1 MSQPQKKSNQPP
13 ELKQEFPVSF
23 SVGFILMGAVLLALP
38 ISQLITEFSS
48 KDDADIDVVEYQP
61 PPVIDQ
67 PPPPEEEQPEEEIDD
82 IEQDREPPTL
92 EQLELSM
99 SADLSG
105 FASSDFTVP
114 TIDVGGQL
122 EEIIYELEDLTRA
135 PRPVSQRAPTYPPE
149 LRRAGISGTVVLM
162 FVVRADGTTS
172 NITVERSDNPAFEEP
187 AIRAVRK
194 WRFDPGEKDGK
205 AVNTR
210 VRIPI
215 PFKFSR

>member
-1 MSQPQKKSNQPP
+1 MSDKHINQPP
-13 ELKQEFPVSF
+13 DLKKEFPISF
-23 SVGFILMGAVLLALP
+23 ISGLVFMAAVLLALP
-38 ISQLITEFSS
+38 VSQLITEFATR
-48 KDDADIDVVEYQP
+48 DRTEVDVTELKPPDLVE
-61 PPVIDQ
+61 
-67 PPPPEEEQPEEEIDD
+67 PPPPPDEPEEEEDIED
-82 IEQDREPPTL
+82 IEQNREPPTL

-99 SADLSG
+99 NADLSG

-122 EEIIYELEDLTRA
+122 SEIIYELEDLTRP
-135 PRPVSQRAPTYPPE
+135 PRPIRQPAPTYPPE

-162 FVVRADGTTS
+162 FIVRSDGTTS
-172 NITVERSDNPAFEEP
+172 RISVERSDNPAFEEP

-194 WRFDPGEKDGK
+194 WVFEPGEKDGK

-215 PFKFSR
+215 PFRFNR

>member
-1 MSQPQKKSNQPP
+1 MPDTPHKQPP
-13 ELKQEFPVSF
+13 DLKQRYVPAFVVGLIF
-23 SVGFILMGAVLLALP
+23 SAAVLLALP
-38 ISQLITEFSS
+38 ISQLITEFASRNRTEV
-48 KDDADIDVVEYQP
+48 DVVDYKP
-61 PPVIDQ
+61 PPIMEQ
-67 PPPPEEEQPEEEIDD
+67 PPPPEEEQDQDDIDE

-99 SADLSG
+99 NTDLSG

-114 TIDVGGQL
+114 TINVGGQL
-122 EEIIYELEDLTRA
+122 DEMIYELEDLTRA
-135 PRPVSQRAPTYPPE
+135 PRPISQRAPTYPPE

-162 FVVRADGTTS
+162 FIVRDDGTTS

-194 WRFDPGEKDGK
+194 WRFEPGEKDGK

-215 PFKFSR
+215 PFKFNR

>member
-1 MSQPQKKSNQPP
+1 MSDKNKTQPP
-13 ELKQEFPVSF
+13 DLKQEIPRSLL
-23 SVGFILMGAVLLALP
+23 VGFVFMAAVLLALP
-38 ISQLITEFSS
+38 ISQLITEFASGNRTE
-48 KDDADIDVVEYQP
+48 IDVIDYKPPPVMEEQP
-61 PPVIDQ
+61 PPEDDQ
-67 PPPPEEEQPEEEIDD
+67 EDEEIEE
-82 IEQDREPPTL
+82 IEQNREPPTL

-105 FASSDFTVP
+105 FTSSDFTVP
-114 TIDVGGQL
+114 TINIGDQITD
-122 EEIIYELEDLTRA
+122 IIYELDDLTRA
-135 PRPVSQRAPTYPPE
+135 PRPISQRAPTYPPE

-162 FVVRADGTTS
+162 FIVRDDGSTS

-194 WRFDPGEKDGK
+194 WRFEPGEKDGK

-215 PFKFSR
+215 PFKFNR

>member
-1 MSQPQKKSNQPP
+1 MPDTPHKQPP
-13 ELKQEFPVSF
+13 DLKQRYVPAFVVGLIF
-23 SVGFILMGAVLLALP
+23 SAAVLLALP
-38 ISQLITEFSS
+38 ISQLITEFASRNRTEV
-48 KDDADIDVVEYQP
+48 DVVDYKP
-61 PPVIDQ
+61 PPIMEQ
-67 PPPPEEEQPEEEIDD
+67 PPPPEEEQDQDDIDE

-99 SADLSG
+99 NTDLSG

-114 TIDVGGQL
+114 TINVGGQL
-122 EEIIYELEDLTRA
+122 DEMIYELEDLTRA
-135 PRPVSQRAPTYPPE
+135 PRPISQRAPTYPPE

-162 FVVRADGTTS
+162 FIVRDDGTTS

-194 WRFDPGEKDGK
+194 WRFEPGEKDGK

-215 PFKFSR
+215 PFKINR

>member
-1 MSQPQKKSNQPP
+1 MPKKHQNQPP
-13 ELKQEFPVSF
+13 DLKQEVPLSLMVGLAF
-23 SVGFILMGAVLLALP
+23 SAAVLLALP
-38 ISQLITEFSS
+38 ISQLITEFVSGDRTS
-48 KDDADIDVVEYQP
+48 LEVVEYKP

-67 PPPPEEEQPEEEIDD
+67 PPPPEEEQEQEEIEE
-82 IEQDREPPTL
+82 IEQNREPPTL
-92 EQLELSM
+92 AQLELSM
-99 SADLSG
+99 NADLSG

-114 TIDVGGQL
+114 TIDVGSQL
-122 EEIIYELEDLTRA
+122 EDIIYELDDLTRA
-135 PRPVSQRAPTYPPE
+135 PRPISQRAPTYPPE

-162 FVVRADGTTS
+162 FVVRSDGSTS

-194 WRFDPGEKDGK
+194 WRFEPGEKDGK

-215 PFKFSR
+215 PFKFNR

>member
-1 MSQPQKKSNQPP
+1 MSDEKHNQPP
-13 ELKQEFPVSF
+13 DLKQEFPRSF
-23 SVGFILMGAVLLALP
+23 LVGFIFMAVVLLALP

-48 KDDADIDVVEYQP
+48 GGRTQIDVIDYKP
-61 PPVIDQ
+61 PPVMEE
-67 PPPPEEEQPEEEIDD
+67 PPPPDDDQEEEEIDE
-82 IEQDREPPTL
+82 IEQNREPPTL

-99 SADLSG
+99 NADLSG

-114 TIDVGGQL
+114 TINIGDQL
-122 EEIIYELEDLTRA
+122 SDIIYELEDLTRA

-162 FVVRADGTTS
+162 FIVRDDGSTS

-194 WRFDPGEKDGK
+194 WRFEPGEKDGK

-215 PFKFSR
+215 PFKFNR

>member
-1 MSQPQKKSNQPP
+1 MPAFVVG
-13 ELKQEFPVSF
+13 LIF
-23 SVGFILMGAVLLALP
+23 SAAVLLALP
-38 ISQLITEFSS
+38 ISQLITEFASRNRTEV
-48 KDDADIDVVEYQP
+48 DVVEYKP
-61 PPVIDQ
+61 PPVMEQ
-67 PPPPEEEQPEEEIDD
+67 PPPPEEEQEQEDIED

-99 SADLSG
+99 NADLSG

-114 TIDVGGQL
+114 TINVGGQL
-122 EEIIYELEDLTRA
+122 DEMIYELEDLTRA
-135 PRPVSQRAPTYPPE
+135 PRPISQRAPTYPPE

-162 FVVRADGTTS
+162 FIVRDDGTTS

-194 WRFDPGEKDGK
+194 WRFEPGEKDGK

-215 PFKFSR
+215 PFKFNR

>member
-1 MSQPQKKSNQPP
+1 MSKKHLNQPP
-13 ELKQEFPVSF
+13 NLKQEFPISF
-23 SVGFILMGAVLLALP
+23 AVGLIFMAAVLLALP
-38 ISQLITEFSS
+38 VSQLITEFKTRDSTEV
-48 KDDADIDVVEYQP
+48 DVVEYKP
-61 PPVIDQ
+61 PPVIEQ
-67 PPPPEEEQPEEEIDD
+67 PPPPVEEEEQEEIEE
-82 IEQDREPPTL
+82 IEQNREPPTL

-122 EEIIYELEDLTRA
+122 DEIIYELEDLTRA
-135 PRPVSQRAPTYPPE
+135 PRPISQRAPTYPPE

-162 FVVRADGTTS
+162 FVVRSDGTTS

-194 WRFDPGEKDGK
+194 WRFEPGEKDGK

-215 PFKFSR
+215 PFKFNR

>member
-1 MSQPQKKSNQPP
+1 MSDKQINQPP
-13 ELKQEFPVSF
+13 DLKPEFPRSIVT
-23 SVGFILMGAVLLALP
+23 GFVFMAAVLLALP
-38 ISQLITEFSS
+38 ISQWITEFSTR
-48 KDDADIDVVEYQP
+48 DRTEVDVIDYKP
-61 PPVIDQ
+61 PPLVEQ
-67 PPPPEEEQPEEEIDD
+67 PPPPEDEQDEDEIEEI
-82 IEQDREPPTL
+82 EQNREPPTL

-122 EEIIYELEDLTRA
+122 DEIIYELEDLTRA
-135 PRPVSQRAPTYPPE
+135 PRPIKQPAPTYPPE

-162 FVVRADGTTS
+162 FHVRSDGSTAK
-172 NITVERSDNPAFEEP
+172 ITVERSDNPAFEEP

-194 WRFDPGEKDGK
+194 WVFEPGEKDGK
-205 AVNTR
+205 PVTCR

-215 PFKFSR
+215 PFKFNR

>member
-1 MSQPQKKSNQPP
+1 MPDKPHKQPP
-13 ELKQEFPVSF
+13 DLKERYVPAFVVGLIF
-23 SVGFILMGAVLLALP
+23 SAAVLLALP
-38 ISQLITEFSS
+38 ISQLITEFASRNRTEV
-48 KDDADIDVVEYQP
+48 DVVEYKP
-61 PPVIDQ
+61 PPVMEQ
-67 PPPPEEEQPEEEIDD
+67 PPPPEEEQEQEDIED

-99 SADLSG
+99 NADLSG

-114 TIDVGGQL
+114 TINVGGQL
-122 EEIIYELEDLTRA
+122 DEMIYELEDLTRA
-135 PRPVSQRAPTYPPE
+135 PRPISQRAPTYPPE

-162 FVVRADGTTS
+162 FIVRDDGTTS

-194 WRFDPGEKDGK
+194 WRFEPGEKDGK

-215 PFKFSR
+215 PFKFNR